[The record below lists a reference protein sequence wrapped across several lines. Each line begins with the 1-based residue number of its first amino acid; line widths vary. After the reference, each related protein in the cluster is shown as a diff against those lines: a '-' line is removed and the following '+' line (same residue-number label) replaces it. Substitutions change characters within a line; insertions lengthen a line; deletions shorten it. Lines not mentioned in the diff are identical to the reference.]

1 MAEWLTK
8 GSLRTR
14 LALAFC
20 AVAVIA
26 VAVLALVVA
35 IESRSETQRVSDADG
50 RRTAGEVAASL
61 ARAYR
66 EHGSWT
72 GAGVDDAAAIAARAD
87 AVLIVRD
94 AGGDVV
100 VGPAGGAGRG
110 PGAGRHASALTVPV
124 EEAGRRVGTAELR
137 FRGGLAREQQRLRNA
152 LSEALLVGS
161 AISIV
166 LALLIAAAVS
176 GRIVRP
182 LRRLTSAA
190 RRLRAGD
197 LGARAQQS
205 GMPGELGE
213 LARAFDAMA
222 DAQERDARARTQL
235 VADLSH
241 EVRTPM
247 TILRGNLEEL
257 IDGVEE
263 PTPARLASLHEEALR
278 LDGLVEQLDALGR
291 AGVAVPE
298 PDREAVDVAEL
309 TAAELE
315 ALTPRLT
322 AKRLTV
328 HDDLVSIVVDGDRIK
343 LGQVVANLLSN
354 ALKFAPE
361 GGNVDVSVGP
371 LRSDEAALV
380 VADDGPG
387 MSPAE
392 RDRAFDRF
400 WRGSA
405 ATGVAGR
412 GIGLAVVREIV
423 LAHGGTVTAD
433 EGPRGGAR
441 LTVRLPRASRRAGPT
456 RP

>member
-1 MAEWLTK
+1 MADRPAR
-8 GSLRTR
+8 GSLQTR

-20 AVAVIA
+20 AVAVVS
-26 VAVLALVVA
+26 VAVLAVVVA
-35 IESRSETQRVSDADG
+35 IESRSETQRVSDAD
-50 RRTAGEVAASL
+50 RRGTAGEVAVAL

-66 EHGSWT
+66 EHDSWA
-72 GAGVDDAAAIAARAD
+72 GARVDDAAAIAARED

-110 PGAGRHASALTVPV
+110 QGAGRHASILNVPV
-124 EEAGRRVGTAELR
+124 EDTGRRVGTAELR
-137 FRGGLAREQQRLRNA
+137 FRGGLARDEQRLRDA
-152 LSEALLVGS
+152 LRDAVLAGS
-161 AISIV
+161 AVSV
-166 LALLIAAAVS
+166 VVALLIAAAVS
-176 GRIVRP
+176 ARIVRP
-182 LRRLTSAA
+182 LRRLTTTA

-205 GMPGELGE
+205 GVPGELGE

-222 DAQERDARARTQL
+222 EAQEREARARTQI

-257 IDGVEE
+257 IDGIEE
-263 PTPARLASLHEEALR
+263 PTPERLASLHEEVLR
-278 LDGLVEQLDALGR
+278 LDGLVEQLDTLGR
-291 AGVAVPE
+291 AGAAVRE
-298 PDREAVDVAEL
+298 PDREPVDLAEL
-309 TAAELE
+309 TAAALE
-315 ALTPRLT
+315 ALTPQLA
-322 AKRLTV
+322 AKRLAV
-328 HDDLVSIVVDGDRIK
+328 RRDLTPIVARGDRVK

-361 GGNVDVSVGP
+361 RGSIEVTVAP
-371 LRSDEAALV
+371 LASDEVALV

-387 MSPAE
+387 MPPEE
-392 RDRAFDRF
+392 RDRAFNRF

-412 GIGLAVVREIV
+412 GIGLAVVDEIV
-423 LAHGGTVTAD
+423 HAHGGTVTID

-441 LTVRLPRASRRAGPT
+441 FTVTLPRG
-456 RP
+456 